1 MCTLATA
8 LTAVSVGASLY
19 QGYAAGQSAM
29 AQADAQ
35 AEALERNAEISR
47 AQGHDAIQR
56 GGMEE
61 LRLRRQLANLRSNQ
75 RTQAA
80 ASGIDVN
87 SGSALDVQNA
97 STSEGEFDAEAIRF
111 NAARAK
117 WGYDSQADN
126 LTAQAN
132 NARAIGRSARTNAL
146 IGGFTNAL
154 VTIGTELYSNRQ
166 NYSPLTENIY
176 DDRSKYWGP
185 LYNPYQFKR
194 RGYA

>member
-1 MCTLATA
+1 MCTLISA
-8 LTAVSVGASLY
+8 LTAVSAGASLY
-19 QGYAAGQSAM
+19 KGYAEGQYAM

-35 AEALERNAEISR
+35 ADALERNADISR
-47 AQGHDAIQR
+47 QQGHDAIQR

-61 LRLRRQLANLRSNQ
+61 LRLRRQLANLRANQ

-80 ASGIDVN
+80 ASGIDIN

-97 STSEGEFDAEAIRF
+97 SISEGEFDAEAVRF

-117 WGYDSQADN
+117 WGYDTQANNMD
-126 LTAQAN
+126 AQAN

-146 IGGFTNAL
+146 IGGVANAL
-154 VTIGTELYSNRQ
+154 GTIGTGLYSSKQ
-166 NYSPLTENIY
+166 NYSPLTVQAF

-185 LYNPYQFKR
+185 IYNSIERKR

>member
-8 LTAVSVGASLY
+8 LTAVSAGASLY
-19 QGYAAGQSAM
+19 QGYASGQSAM

-35 AEALERNAEISR
+35 ADALERNAEISR
-47 AQGHDAIQR
+47 AQGHDAIER

-61 LRLRRQLANLRSNQ
+61 LRLRRQLANLRANQ

-80 ASGIDVN
+80 ASGIDIN

-97 STSEGEFDAEAIRF
+97 SISEGEFDAEAVRF

-117 WGYDSQADN
+117 WGYDTQADN
-126 LTAQAN
+126 MIAQAN

-146 IGGFTNAL
+146 IGGVANAL
-154 VTIGTELYSNRQ
+154 GTVGTGLYSSKQ
-166 NYSPLTENIY
+166 NYSPLTEQLF

-185 LYNPYQFKR
+185 VYNSIERKR
-194 RGYA
+194 RGYV

>member
-1 MCTLATA
+1 MCTLTTA
-8 LTAVSVGASLY
+8 LTAISAGASLY
-19 QGYAAGQSAM
+19 QGYASGQSAM

-35 AEALERNAEISR
+35 ADALERNADISR
-47 AQGHDAIQR
+47 QQGHDAIQR

-61 LRLRRQLANLRSNQ
+61 LRLRRQLANLRANQ

-80 ASGIDVN
+80 ASSIDIN

-97 STSEGEFDAEAIRF
+97 SISEGEFDAEAVRF

-117 WGYDSQADN
+117 WGYDTQANNMD
-126 LTAQAN
+126 AQAN

-146 IGGFTNAL
+146 IGSVANAL
-154 VTIGTELYSNRQ
+154 GTIGTGLYSSKQ
-166 NYSPLTENIY
+166 NYSPLTVQAF

-185 LYNPYQFKR
+185 IYNSIERKR

>member
-146 IGGFTNAL
+146 IGGVANAL
-154 VTIGTELYSNRQ
+154 GTIGTELYSNRQ

>member
-8 LTAVSVGASLY
+8 LTAVSAGASLY
-19 QGYAAGQSAM
+19 QGYASGQSAM

-35 AEALERNAEISR
+35 ADALERNSDISR
-47 AQGHDAIQR
+47 AQGHDAIER

-61 LRLRRQLANLRSNQ
+61 LRLRRQLANLRANQ

-80 ASGIDVN
+80 ASGIDIN

-97 STSEGEFDAEAIRF
+97 SISEGEFDAEAVRF

-117 WGYDSQADN
+117 WGYD
-126 LTAQAN
+126 TQAN
-132 NARAIGRSARTNAL
+132 NARAIGRSTRTNAL
-146 IGGFTNAL
+146 IGGVANAL
-154 VTIGTELYSNRQ
+154 GTVGTGLYSSKQ
-166 NYSPLTENIY
+166 NYSPLTEQLF

-185 LYNPYQFKR
+185 IYNSIERKR
-194 RGYA
+194 RGYV

>member
-1 MCTLATA
+1 MCTLISA
-8 LTAVSVGASLY
+8 LTAVSAGASLY
-19 QGYAAGQSAM
+19 KGYAEGQYAM

-35 AEALERNAEISR
+35 ADALERNADISR
-47 AQGHDAIQR
+47 QQGHDAVER

-61 LRLRRQLANLRSNQ
+61 LRLRRQLANLRANQ

-80 ASGIDVN
+80 ASGIDIN
-87 SGSALDVQNA
+87 SGSALDLQNA
-97 STSEGEFDAEAIRF
+97 SISEGEFDAETIRF

-117 WGYDSQADN
+117 WGYDSQANNMD
-126 LTAQAN
+126 AQAI

-146 IGGFTNAL
+146 IGGVADAF
-154 VTIGTELYSNRQ
+154 GTVGGHLLSSKNI
-166 NYSPLTENIY
+166 YSPLSEQAF

-185 LYNPYQFKR
+185 IYNSIERKR